1 MTREKRAKAEA
12 GRSGDAP
19 REEGRVPGVLP
30 AQTASLAW
38 SAEIRAKQPKK

>member
-1 MTREKRAKAEA
+1 MTRERRAKAEA

-19 REEGRVPGVLP
+19 GEDDRVPGVLP
-30 AQTASLAW
+30 AQTASFAW